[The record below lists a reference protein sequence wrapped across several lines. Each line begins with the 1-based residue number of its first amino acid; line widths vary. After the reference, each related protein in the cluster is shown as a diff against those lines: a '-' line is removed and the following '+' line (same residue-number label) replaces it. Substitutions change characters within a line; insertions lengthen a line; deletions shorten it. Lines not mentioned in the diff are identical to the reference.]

1 MVLLSAKLVSAL
13 ALLRQFASR
22 LTVRRDTAPIDSVEA
37 LYGFVSTRAAFVA
50 QKKLYGYLK
59 ARMGTRY
66 PSMFE
71 DEAFVASVNIAKMHV
86 FAAALSD
93 LAVHAVARVGAGSAL
108 DDAGRHGLAQRC
120 FRAGLA
126 DNAAEMRD
134 EATLAAW
141 LTAFDARLEGVQWA
155 NLVAGGD
162 AFSESP
168 RALLHWAPIADR
180 LKRYDAEIVENSIRF
195 AWIEIRRDLARR
207 LDARAVAADAVLES
221 G

>member
-1 MVLLSAKLVSAL
+1 MSGKLASGL
-13 ALLRQFASR
+13 TFLREFASR
-22 LTVRRDTAPIDSVEA
+22 LTVRRDKAPIDSVAA
-37 LYGFVSTRAAFVA
+37 LCGFVSTRAAFVA

-71 DEAFVASVNIAKMHV
+71 DEVFVASVNIAKMHV

-93 LAVHAVARVGAGSAL
+93 LAVHAVVRVGAGAAL
-108 DDAGRHGLAQRC
+108 DGPGRIALARTC

-126 DNAAEMRD
+126 DNAADMRD

-141 LTAFDARLEGVQWA
+141 LTAFDARLDGIQWA
-155 NLVAGGD
+155 NLEAGGD

-168 RALLHWAPIADR
+168 RALLHWAPIADG

-195 AWIEIRRDLARR
+195 AWIEIRRELARR
-207 LDARAVAADAVLES
+207 LDARAVAADEALER